1 MQNLKTAAVLGMI
14 SSLEKNNIVSS
25 DLPEIEK
32 VASYFI
38 ENVDFDPTSPTDLEK
53 VAVAMI
59 SMLDKVA
66 QSVGKPDNTLENDQ
80 TFAALLEK
88 ARTERNNVIKGLSG
102 VGQSEL
108 DDKGLIGALLNAQRG
123 NLPGAKDNTLD
134 ADQTFAALLEKAR
147 KERESVNKG
156 RWGAGVSELA
166 DKGIIGEEKK
176 ASDNVSLDDLIKYLQ
191 S

>member
-38 ENVDFDPTSPTDLEK
+38 DNVDFDPTSPKDLEK

-88 ARTERNNVIKGLSG
+88 ARTERNNVVKGLSG

-156 RWGAGVSELA
+156 RWGAGASELA

-176 ASDNVSLDDLIKYLQ
+176 ASDNISLDDLIKYLQ